1 MKKLLLICAA
11 LISIQ
16 SMAQLRFTMVDP
28 ANSQI
33 TIKNYGAADVDIAS
47 YRLCALFNYGFLNTG
62 PTIVIDGDL
71 YLSPSEE
78 VTVQWPINATSS
90 DLGLY
95 LPAGNFA
102 LPASMSAFV
111 EWGSGM
117 QGRESVAVG
126 AGLWANNTFITGTGP
141 FYYTGNGVES
151 GVQFWGTEPPAVDV
165 AAVVINEVDVDQ
177 AGTDAGEFIEIVGEP
192 GASLDGL
199 VVVFFNGGATGDAS
213 YLSIDL
219 TGQVIPTSGFFVLGN
234 TAVPNVNLTFADNT
248 LQNGADAVA
257 IYAGAAADWPNG
269 TLPTATGLIDAL
281 VYGTNDP
288 ADQALIDILIPGGT
302 QIDES
307 ANGSSINDAMAR
319 VPDGGT
325 ALDVSTYVTQGP
337 TPGATNFIPVLC
349 DGAEINIGAAT
360 TAINICNDQDNA
372 PVTVESNSTNFE
384 SYWYIVTDDLN
395 NILLVSEVADIDL
408 DGLSTADMRIWG
420 IAFTGTL
427 DPATLTPGL
436 SATGIAGD
444 ACIDLSDNFIDVIQ
458 QVCNPA
464 SCDGGD
470 LGTVEGPVSFDVC
483 LDATPDMINL
493 TTTSIS
499 ESIYEYALTDNNDGF
514 IQWIPSDFDLNSLAE
529 GSYRIYGVSYY
540 GTIDPTTTE
549 TGDLIT
555 DLISDGDCIVLSN
568 NFIAIAAAPCTP
580 IICEG
585 GTIGSSASY
594 NTFCIDGNAD
604 ILSFATTSGAPVS
617 YTYIV
622 TDANNIIVAMVENAS
637 FDFDALTAGTYRV
650 WGLSF
655 EGTLEA
661 TTIEAG
667 DDATLITSS
676 GSCVQ
681 LSTNFITVV
690 TSNCTI
696 AEGCSDLFISEYV
709 EGPSFQKAIEIFNPT
724 QFPVNLADYT
734 IRNFSNGAAEFTSII
749 QPIGTLAPGAV
760 FIITNSNASP
770 ELLAIADTTSSV
782 ALFNGDDAIQL
793 VHIED
798 VIDQIG
804 EIGVD
809 PGTQWTFGDNGST
822 LDKTLIRMPGIN
834 AGTNNWNYSTG
845 QWIVNE
851 AGDISNL
858 GTHNFIACPA
868 TPYIG
873 FVETSYSGVEGDF
886 VTLSIESFD
895 LPEATTV
902 SFIVS
907 NATATIDDY
916 DGTLSV
922 FIPAGTNVTSW
933 TVEIM
938 DDILEEGVEFV
949 TFALDQYPAGT
960 ELLNAATTL
969 TIGASDLTYDL
980 YDIADVTVANTEGV
994 MDSLNVYCELRGVV
1008 YGINWNASGVHFHL
1022 VDDTDGI
1029 KVFAATE
1036 NFGYTVQEGDLISV
1050 QGQIAQFR
1058 GQAEIH
1064 PDFITVL
1071 NTNSPITSMAV
1082 DQFNEGMESHLV
1094 SISCV
1099 ELLDPSQWDNTASGF
1114 YVDVTNGVNTFRLRI
1129 DGDTDLEDDAV
1140 LQGKFSATGVIEQED
1155 ETAPFDENYVMWL
1168 RGASDVTDRVFADFN
1183 DFTEITYGDNGASV
1197 NFLNTSLGNVTS
1209 EWSFGDGN
1217 TSSVESPTHI
1227 YSYDFMNANQVFD
1240 ISLMVMNDL
1249 GCSHTTTIT
1258 VDAVYSSVVE
1268 LDGVTWNAYP
1278 NPATDFIQLQ
1288 SSSIIENIVITD
1300 ASGRLVNRE
1309 NKVMAKNTRVDLS
1322 NLSAGLYFIS
1332 IETAQGVATK
1342 LIEKN

>member
-16 SMAQLRFTMVDP
+16 SMGQLRFTMVDP
-28 ANSQI
+28 ANSQA
-33 TIKNYGAADVDIAS
+33 TIKNYGATDADIAT
-47 YRLCALFNYGFLNTG
+47 YRLCALFNYATLNMA
-62 PTIVIDGDL
+62 PVSVVSGDL
-71 YLSPSEE
+71 YLSPNEE
-78 VTVQWPINATSS
+78 VTVQWSLNANAS

-95 LPAGNFA
+95 LPTGNFGS
-102 LPASMSAFV
+102 ASAMVAFV

-117 QGRESVAVG
+117 QGRESVAVA
-126 AGLWANNTFITGTGP
+126 AGLWGNNTFLTGTGP
-141 FYYTGNGVES
+141 FYYIGDGIQSNVS
-151 GVQFWGTEPPAVDV
+151 VWSTEPLVVEVADV
-165 AAVVINEVDVDQ
+165 LINEVDVDQ

-213 YLSIDL
+213 YLSVDL
-219 TGQVIPTSGFFVLGN
+219 TGQVIPASGFFVLGN

-248 LQNGADAVA
+248 FQNGADAVA
-257 IYAGAAADWPNG
+257 IYAGDIADWGNG
-269 TLPTATGLIDAL
+269 ALPTAAGLVDAL

-288 ADQALIDILIPGGT
+288 ADQALIDILTPGGT

-325 ALDVSTYVTQGP
+325 ALDVSTYLTQAP

-360 TAINICNDQDNA
+360 SAINICNDQDNA
-372 PVTVESNSTNFE
+372 PVTLENNSTNFE

-395 NILLVSEVADIDL
+395 NILLVSEVADIEL
-408 DGLSTADMRIWG
+408 DGLSSGDMRIWG

-436 SATGIAGD
+436 SATGILGD

-470 LGTVEGPVSFDVC
+470 LGTVEGPVSFEVC
-483 LDATPDMINL
+483 LDAATDVINL

-499 ESIYEYALTDNNDGF
+499 ESTFEYALTDANGGF
-514 IQWIPSDFDLNSLAE
+514 IQWIPSDFDLNGLAE
-529 GSYRIYGVSYY
+529 ATYRIYGVSYY

-549 TGDLIT
+549 AGDLVT
-555 DLISDGDCIVLSN
+555 DMVADGDCIAFSN
-568 NFIAIAAAPCTP
+568 NFIAISAAPCVP
-580 IICEG
+580 VICEG
-585 GTIGSSASY
+585 GTIGSTANY

-604 ILSFATTSGAPVS
+604 ILTFATTSGAPVS
-617 YTYIV
+617 YTYVV
-622 TDANNIIVAMVENAS
+622 TDANNIIVALVENAS

-655 EGTLEA
+655 EGELDA
-661 TTIEAG
+661 TTTEVG
-667 DDATLITSS
+667 DDATMVISS

-690 TSNCTI
+690 TANCTI
-696 AEGCSDLFISEYV
+696 SEGCSDLFISEYV
-709 EGPSFQKAIEIFNPT
+709 EGPSFQKALEIFNPT

-734 IRNFSNGAAEFTSII
+734 IRNFSNGSAEFTSIL

-760 FIITNSNASP
+760 YIITNANASP
-770 ELLAIADTTSSV
+770 ELLAIADTTSST

-822 LDKTLIRMPGIN
+822 LDKTLIRMPNIN
-834 AGTNNWNYSTG
+834 AGTNNWSYSTG
-845 QWIVNE
+845 QWIVNA

-873 FVETSYSGVEGDF
+873 FVETSYSGVEGDM
-886 VTLSIESFD
+886 VTLSIESYD

-902 SFIVS
+902 TLIVS

-916 DGTLSV
+916 NATLSV
-922 FIPAGTNVTSW
+922 DLPAGTSVTSW
-933 TVEIM
+933 NVEII
-938 DDILEEGVEFV
+938 DDLIEEGVEFV
-949 TFALDQYPAGT
+949 TFALDQYPSEA

-969 TIGASDLTYDL
+969 TIGASDVTYDL
-980 YDIADVTVANTEGV
+980 YDIAEVTVANVEGV
-994 MDSLNVYCELRGVV
+994 MDSINVYCELQGVV

-1022 VDDTDGI
+1022 NDGTDGI

-1050 QGQIAQFR
+1050 QGQIGQFR
-1058 GQAEIH
+1058 GQAEIY

-1071 NTNSPITSMAV
+1071 NTGSPTVSMSV
-1082 DQFNEGMESHLV
+1082 DQFNEGMESRLV

-1099 ELLDPSQWDNTASGF
+1099 ELSDPSQWNNDVAGF

-1140 LQGKFSATGVIEQED
+1140 LQGKFTAFGVIEQED
-1155 ETAPFDENYVMWL
+1155 ETAPFEDGYVMWL

-1183 DFTEITYGDNGASV
+1183 DFTEITYGDDGASV

-1227 YSYDFMNANQVFD
+1227 YSYDFMNTNQVFD

-1258 VDAVYSSVVE
+1258 VDAVYTSVVE

-1278 NPATDFIQLQ
+1278 NPANDFIQLQ
-1288 SSSIIENIVITD
+1288 SSAIIENIVITD